1 MKMSTIAILFALLFI
16 ALGLFGFISYQAK
29 TALIPAYIGIVLLI
43 CGWMARKDEWR
54 MHAMH
59 GAALIGII
67 GFLGSVQGLLKLP
80 KLLAGEALDRPHAV
94 ALQSIMAIL
103 CVIFIALCVKSF
115 IDVRIARRR
124 AEALAKS

>member
-1 MKMSTIAILFALLFI
+1 MKMSTISIVFSLLFI
-16 ALGLFGFISYQAK
+16 ALGLFGFIRYHAQ
-29 TALIPAYIGIVLLI
+29 TALIPAYVGVVLLI

-67 GFLGSVQGLLKLP
+67 GFLGSVKGLLSLP
-80 KLLAGEALDRPHAV
+80 KLLAGEALERPHAV

-103 CVIFIALCVKSF
+103 CAVFIGLCVKSF
-115 IDVRIARRR
+115 IDARIARRQQPQG
-124 AEALAKS
+124 